1 MPVRTARAPAGT
13 RTRRL
18 EITDDTAVR
27 RHTPGHDLPASPEP
41 VVKHPSVIAVFLF
54 GISCLFAVVF
64 AAPASAHDSLK
75 KSTPAANAVVSGLE
89 KIELQFSAHVS
100 FPTVLLHDAAGRR
113 FESGTPRVDDS
124 TVVEAV
130 AGPLPQ
136 GSYTIAWRVVSSD
149 GHPIQGEIPFVV
161 GSSSAASAG
170 GTAPAAPVA
179 GADRPD
185 QETGVPGWIW
195 AVVAA
200 VAVLG
205 AAAVLVAR
213 GGKPSTPPLPDD
225 VADRPSGSENGEH
238 E

>member
-1 MPVRTARAPAGT
+1 MKHSSVR
-13 RTRRL
+13 
-18 EITDDTAVR
+18 
-27 RHTPGHDLPASPEP
+27 
-41 VVKHPSVIAVFLF
+41 AVFLF

-75 KSTPAANAVVSGLE
+75 KSTPAANAVVSGLGE
-89 KIELQFSAHVS
+89 IELEFSAHVS
-100 FPTVLLHDAAGRR
+100 FPVIILHDATGRR

-130 AGPLPQ
+130 AGPLPP

-170 GTAPAAPVA
+170 GTAPVASPVA
-179 GADRPD
+179 GEGRPH
-185 QETGVPGWIW
+185 QETGIPGWSW

-205 AAAVLVAR
+205 AAAILVAR
-213 GGKPSTPPLPDD
+213 GRKRWTPPLPDD
-225 VADRPSGSENGEH
+225 VKDRPSGPENGER